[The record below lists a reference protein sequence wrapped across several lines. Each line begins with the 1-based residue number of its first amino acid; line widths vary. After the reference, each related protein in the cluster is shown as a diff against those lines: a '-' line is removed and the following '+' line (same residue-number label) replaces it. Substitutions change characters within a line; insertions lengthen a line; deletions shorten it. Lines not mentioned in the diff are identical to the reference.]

1 MQQGNPEEP
10 HAGLEAADGLAVDEI
25 AGRGIA
31 YVDALHDPGVQPV
44 EAVEPDP
51 VRAAR

>member
-25 AGRGIA
+25 AGRGVAASLMSMRCTIP
-31 YVDALHDPGVQPV
+31 ALSQS
-44 EAVEPDP
+44 
-51 VRAAR
+51 RQ